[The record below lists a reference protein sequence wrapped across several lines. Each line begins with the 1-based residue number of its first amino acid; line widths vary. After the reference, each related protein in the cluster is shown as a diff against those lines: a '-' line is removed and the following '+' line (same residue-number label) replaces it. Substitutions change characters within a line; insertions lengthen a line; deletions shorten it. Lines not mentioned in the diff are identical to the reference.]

1 MLKTIELNWPI
12 PILPIS
18 LCPQGA
24 AVNQNLEFKTSWFN
38 YDSIKN
44 LIEMNDFESVESSL
58 KNHLPEG
65 EYEQV
70 RRILYGKD
78 CKGIRSQNIFRAY
91 NKSTKSEAPK
101 QHHVNTKTFYRAP
114 SLIKFGQF
122 YEKVFHYLWF
132 LNIKRLTYTLLP
144 DPGSQDIPLSFKD
157 GWQTKSYTVVKST
170 QVRTFDEVKAY
181 CDQFGMKMPVPQ
193 SKDECKQLGKL
204 ADPKP

>member
-1 MLKTIELNWPI
+1 MFMLKTIELNWPI

-78 CKGIRSQNIFRAY
+78 CKGIRSENILGLWGERNYHRKDASHFTIEFDQ
-91 NKSTKSEAPK
+91 KSFFES
-101 QHHVNTKTFYRAP
+101 
-114 SLIKFGQF
+114 
-122 YEKVFHYLWF
+122 
-132 LNIKRLTYTLLP
+132 TL
-144 DPGSQDIPLSFKD
+144 
-157 GWQTKSYTVVKST
+157 
-170 QVRTFDEVKAY
+170 
-181 CDQFGMKMPVPQ
+181 
-193 SKDECKQLGKL
+193 
-204 ADPKP
+204 

>member
-1 MLKTIELNWPI
+1 MFMLKTIELNWPI

-44 LIEMNDFESVESSL
+44 LREMNDFESVESSL

-78 CKGIRSQNIFRAY
+78 CKGIRSENI
-91 NKSTKSEAPK
+91 
-101 QHHVNTKTFYRAP
+101 
-114 SLIKFGQF
+114 
-122 YEKVFHYLWF
+122 
-132 LNIKRLTYTLLP
+132 
-144 DPGSQDIPLSFKD
+144 
-157 GWQTKSYTVVKST
+157 
-170 QVRTFDEVKAY
+170 
-181 CDQFGMKMPVPQ
+181 
-193 SKDECKQLGKL
+193 LG
-204 ADPKP
+204 PMVSGICP